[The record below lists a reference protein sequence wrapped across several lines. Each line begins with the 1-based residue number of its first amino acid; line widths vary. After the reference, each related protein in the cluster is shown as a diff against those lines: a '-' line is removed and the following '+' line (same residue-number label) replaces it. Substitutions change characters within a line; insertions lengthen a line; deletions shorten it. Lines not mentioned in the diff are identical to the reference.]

1 MEKVSLLFSVLV
13 FVRAAIY
20 HLLVESG
27 GQMFISRSREVLKM
41 NKLTIYKEFSKNME
55 AIKTAAE
62 ETKKTLRMYINR
74 VQSAVIKDVNVQK
87 ITSVT
92 VQNE

>member
-20 HLLVESG
+20 HLLVECG

-92 VQNE
+92 IQNE

>member
-1 MEKVSLLFSVLV
+1 MEKVSLLFSILV

-92 VQNE
+92 IQNE

>member
-55 AIKTAAE
+55 SIKTAAE

>member
-1 MEKVSLLFSVLV
+1 MAKVSLLFSILV

-92 VQNE
+92 IQNE